1 MYLMTR
7 HVVVLGLLV
16 EFAMHAWAHHKNCD
30 NTNPN
35 IYYRSPL
42 HIFTVQFCASC
53 RRETAMNQ
61 VIKMQDQRWRLW
73 QLNLKDVAR
82 TIYY

>member
-1 MYLMTR
+1 MTH
-7 HVVVLGLLV
+7 HVVVVGVLL
-16 EFAMHAWAHHKNCD
+16 EFAMHAWAHYKNFS
-30 NTNPN
+30 NTNPE

-42 HIFTVQFCASC
+42 HVFTAQFCASC

-61 VIKMQDQRWRLW
+61 VIKMQDQRMKLW

-82 TIYY
+82 TIY